1 MEHSLAVGGIRGTDH
16 LQERCTQAGE
26 NDTNPWWRV
35 DLLTVYTITSVRMLN
50 RGIDAGRGKGQS
62 DEKR

>member
-1 MEHSLAVGGIRGTDH
+1 MEHSLAVDGSRGTDH
-16 LQERCTQAGE
+16 LQERCTQTRE